1 MEHFRSIH
9 SGMLYNKPV
18 NDSVPLS
25 PIPRM
30 MKLRL
35 REVNNSHK
43 DPGKKTVERRYKPE
57 AYNEKGPIFYK
68 NLELN
73 IFQI

>member
-1 MEHFRSIH
+1 
-9 SGMLYNKPV
+9 
-18 NDSVPLS
+18 
-25 PIPRM
+25 M

-43 DPGKKTVERRYKPE
+43 DPGKETVQRRYQPE

-68 NLELN
+68 SLVLN
-73 IFQI
+73 VFQIWTLNW

>member
-1 MEHFRSIH
+1 M
-9 SGMLYNKPV
+9 
-18 NDSVPLS
+18 NDTVPLS
-25 PIPRM
+25 PIPQM

-43 DPGKKTVERRYKPE
+43 DPGKEIVERRYQPE

-68 NLELN
+68 SLVLN
-73 IFQI
+73 EFQI

>member
-1 MEHFRSIH
+1 M
-9 SGMLYNKPV
+9 

-25 PIPRM
+25 LIPQM

-43 DPGKKTVERRYKPE
+43 DPGKEIVERRYQPV
-57 AYNEKGPIFYK
+57 AYSEKGHIFYK

-73 IFQI
+73 VFQI